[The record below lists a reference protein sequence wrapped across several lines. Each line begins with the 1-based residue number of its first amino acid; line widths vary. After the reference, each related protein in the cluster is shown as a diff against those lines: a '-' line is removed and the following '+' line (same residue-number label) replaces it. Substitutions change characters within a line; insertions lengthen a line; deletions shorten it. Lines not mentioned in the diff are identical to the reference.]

1 MGSYWSAPYFSKKVV
16 QAEPAVKQESTEQ
29 KKVAAMET
37 MVSSV
42 ITSNADAFVELSDK
56 RPLSPICEVDEP
68 KEDPLWK
75 GVHQT
80 KLTLVLQDIASWTPK
95 KKTKTNQKAE
105 PKEEPKAEPKEE
117 PKEEPKAKP
126 KEEPKAKPKEEPKA
140 EPKVEPKEEPKA
152 ELKLEEEK
160 AVHQEKAKLLLR
172 DILNREGKRMRLLV
186 DAEPLKTEA
195 VLPSVAPVEVTSDI
209 APLAIP
215 SSAPFTEPSAASS
228 TEPSARIPEFRN
240 NFNSAS
246 HAIKKFNKKHRKN

>member
-117 PKEEPKAKP
+117 PKAEPKAEP
-126 KEEPKAKPKEEPKA
+126 KEEPKA
-140 EPKVEPKEEPKA
+140 EPKEEPKA

>member
-16 QAEPAVKQESTEQ
+16 QAEPAVKQETTEQ
-29 KKVAAMET
+29 KRVTAMET

-42 ITSNADAFVELSDK
+42 VTSNADAFVELSDK
-56 RPLSPICEVDEP
+56 RPLSPICEVEEP

-75 GVHQT
+75 GVHRE
-80 KLTLVLQDIASWTPK
+80 KLKLALHDIENWTPK

-105 PKEEPKAEPKEE
+105 PKEEPKA
-117 PKEEPKAKP
+117 
-126 KEEPKAKPKEEPKA
+126 
-140 EPKVEPKEEPKA
+140 EPKEEPKA

-172 DILNREGKRMRLLV
+172 DILNREGKRTRLLV

-215 SSAPFTEPSAASS
+215 SSAPLTEPSAASS
-228 TEPSARIPEFRN
+228 TEPSVRIPEFRN